1 MSIKILEQK
10 LNLLKKTNSNLIEE
24 LKDSKKL
31 INVLEE
37 ELRVISAK
45 NNKLIND
52 KKKLNRRIKKIET
65 ELGYDIDHE
74 VDTGPILDIGE
85 FTHEHE
91 VDIGPFPDIGEFTH
105 EYNTNIQKILI
116 GNTKIIDTTMI
127 NKCILEKKCNL
138 NATFEYLENT
148 ILDSSTRIA
157 LINYINRHHI
167 DEIDFKLDITKD
179 DLKHI
184 IGTIAFNKLCNI
196 FIDDFNKIKI
206 RKVKSSN
213 SVIDFHKDFSTKTL
227 KIPLNSHNEY
237 KGGDLIYL
245 TKNKIHAPIQKLNSM
260 TIHTNNIVHGVTKLT
275 SGIRY
280 SLFILQ

>member
-1 MSIKILEQK
+1 MSIKIIEQK

-52 KKKLNRRIKKIET
+52 KKNLNRRIKKIET
-65 ELGYDIDHE
+65 ELGYGIDHE
-74 VDTGPILDIGE
+74 VDIGE

-91 VDIGPFPDIGEFTH
+91 VDIGEFTH

-213 SVIDFHKDFSTKTL
+213 SVIDFHKDFSKKTL